1 MSACTYTPS
10 AKNGLKL
17 HIVNEAAKV
26 PSQPPSAIELPT
38 ISSCAST
45 TAPTAILQPDDV
57 SEGSSAST
65 SSSSLF
71 LRKIKTPLSIG
82 FHDLKFSV
90 KQGVFKKSKCHL
102 ATMPIKLVVLV
113 SKSVH

>member
-1 MSACTYTPS
+1 MSACTYTPN

-17 HIVNEAAKV
+17 HIVNETANV
-26 PSQPPSAIELPT
+26 PSQQPSAIELPT
-38 ISSCAST
+38 NSSYAPT

-57 SEGSSAST
+57 SVSSSAST

-82 FHDLKFSV
+82 FNDLKFTV
-90 KQGVFKKSKCHL
+90 RQGVFKKSKWSL
-102 ATMPIKLVVLV
+102 DILV
-113 SKSVH
+113 HIC